1 MRLGRHI
8 ACPTGESRDGV
19 LKSVSNPTKNKF
31 TASPHTIDFQDMAKY
46 VDNKNFMIRLKVI
59 EFRILCTRQ
68 TALQN
73 FVRSMEESLAQL
85 LIEDERLFDR
95 AYFRELLA
103 LDWRAKRNAS
113 AALAA
118 NAEKKYYESQF
129 ICSNVF
135 LSFPKFQEKTRS
147 QKKWEPPLIS
157 LQRLCS
163 HR

>member
-1 MRLGRHI
+1 M
-8 ACPTGESRDGV
+8 
-19 LKSVSNPTKNKF
+19 
-31 TASPHTIDFQDMAKY
+31 
-46 VDNKNFMIRLKVI
+46 
-59 EFRILCTRQ
+59 
-68 TALQN
+68 ALQN

-129 ICSNVF
+129 ICFNVF
-135 LSFPKFQEKTRS
+135 FLPLPKFQEKTRS
-147 QKKWEPPLIS
+147 PKKWELPRIS
-157 LQRLCS
+157 LQLLCS